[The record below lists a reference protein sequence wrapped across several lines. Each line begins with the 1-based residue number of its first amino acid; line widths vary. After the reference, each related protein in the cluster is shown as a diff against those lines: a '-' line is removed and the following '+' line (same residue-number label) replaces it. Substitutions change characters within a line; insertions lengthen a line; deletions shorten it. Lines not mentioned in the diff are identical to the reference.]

1 MAARIGC
8 MHLPL
13 QRLQCREPLRVASEP
28 RPMPVRQLPEQIVN
42 RIAAGEVV
50 ERPASV
56 VKELVENAIDAGASR
71 IDIFTDGGGRRRIG
85 ITDDGSGM
93 SHADLSLA
101 VDRHATSKLDDED
114 LLRIRTLG
122 FRGEALPS
130 IGAVAKLNIITRH
143 ASELHAW
150 SLTVEGG
157 KKSAIVPAA
166 LSRGTRVEVS
176 DLFYATPARLKFL
189 KTDRTESE
197 AIREVVR
204 RLAMARPDIAF
215 TLAGEERAPATW
227 AAALPGASG
236 RLTRL
241 GDILGA
247 DFRENAIE
255 VGAAREGV
263 VVEGFAAAPSLTRA
277 NALGQYLF
285 VNGRPVR
292 DKLILGAVRAA
303 YSDYLP
309 RDRHPVVALFL
320 TLDPEG
326 VDANVHPAKTEVRF
340 RNAGL
345 VRALIVH
352 ALKEGL
358 SREGKRTAA
367 NGGGAAISAFRP
379 SFAPRPTGWDWR
391 RSPSRPA
398 AGPLPSFERAAVAAF
413 SEPGQAAFDVGAPT
427 ADVRFEDQSA
437 FDLLD
442 RPLGAA
448 RTQIHETYI
457 VSQTRDGLIVV
468 DQHAAHERIVYERLK
483 ASLARDG
490 VQRQI
495 LLIPEIVELDDAT
508 VERLLARTGELASFG
523 LAIESF
529 GPGAVAV
536 RETPSLLGKANAGAL
551 LRDLAEHMA
560 EWDEALPLER
570 RLMHVAATMACHG
583 SVRAGRRL
591 KPEEMNALLR
601 EMEDTPNSGQC
612 NHGRPTYVELKLSDI
627 EKLFGRR

>member
-1 MAARIGC
+1 
-8 MHLPL
+8 
-13 QRLQCREPLRVASEP
+13 
-28 RPMPVRQLPEQIVN
+28 MPVRQLPEQVVN

-71 IDIFTDGGGRRRIG
+71 IDVFTDGGGRRRIG
-85 ITDDGSGM
+85 ITDDGGGM
-93 SHADLSLA
+93 TAKDLELA
-101 VDRHATSKLDDED
+101 VERHATSKLDDED
-114 LLRIRTLG
+114 LLQIRTLG

-130 IGAVAKLNIITRH
+130 IGSVARLSITTRQ
-143 ASELHAW
+143 AGEPHAW
-150 SLTVEGG
+150 ALTVEGG
-157 KKSAIVPAA
+157 DKSEIMPAA
-166 LSRGTRVEVS
+166 LAHGTRVEVN

-189 KTDRTESE
+189 KTDRTEAE

-204 RLAMARPDIAF
+204 RLAMARPDVAF
-215 TLAGEERAPATW
+215 TLAGEERAPVTW
-227 AAALPGASG
+227 AAALPGTAG

-247 DFRENAIE
+247 EFRSHAIE
-255 VGAAREGV
+255 VHAEREGV
-263 VVEGFAAAPSLTRA
+263 VVAGYAAAPALTKA

-292 DKLILGAVRAA
+292 DKLILGAVRGA
-303 YSDYLP
+303 YADYLP
-309 RDRHPVVALFL
+309 RDRHPVLALFV
-320 TLDPEG
+320 TLDPRE

-358 SREGKRTAA
+358 AREGRRTAA
-367 NGGGAAISAFRP
+367 NSGESALSSFRTA
-379 SFAPRPTGWDWR
+379 FTPRPASWDWR
-391 RSPSRPA
+391 ASPSAPIA
-398 AGPLPSFERAAVAAF
+398 PLPSFEGSAAPAFAERA
-413 SEPGQAAFDVGAPT
+413 QAAFDVGAPS
-427 ADVRFEDQSA
+427 ADVRIESQPVA
-437 FDLLD
+437 DLVD

-457 VSQTRDGLIVV
+457 VSQTRDGLIIV

-483 ASLARDG
+483 ASLAENG

-495 LLIPEIVELDDAT
+495 LLIPEIVEMDEAT
-508 VERLLARTGELASFG
+508 VERLLDRSEELASFG

-536 RETPSLLGKANAGAL
+536 RETPSLLGKTNAGGL
-551 LRDLAEHMA
+551 LRDLSEHMA

-591 KPEEMNALLR
+591 RPEEMNALLR
-601 EMEDTPNSGQC
+601 EMEETPNSGQC
-612 NHGRPTYVELKLSDI
+612 NHGRPTYVELKLSDV